1 MEIIRSR
8 VAEARELIRE
18 ALLEPDANQVY
29 WFSQIS
35 RAADA
40 VLRAAPLNV
49 GGLLQEHVFDPRQSV
64 VFTSASL
71 AVGGNFDYFRQRVG
85 LEREPEMLILPSPF
99 DYLNQALVCLPSGLP
114 EPQSEDFGP
123 AVVRVVADIAGRIG
137 GRTLALFT
145 SHRQL
150 RDTYFELK
158 QRHDLDDIL
167 ILGQGLDGQRRQ
179 VLKSFEESDRALLL
193 GTASFWE
200 GIDIPGDR
208 LSCVVMVR
216 LPFPV
221 PTEPVFAARAEQV
234 ADSFA
239 LYALPMAALKLKQG
253 FGRLI
258 RRNSDRGAVVIL
270 DNRISSRDYG
280 RAFIEVLPRAA
291 MYTGPVLGVGER
303 IEGWLAETA
312 RSR

>member
-1 MEIIRSR
+1 MPTRSTGSARSR
-8 VAEARELIRE
+8 ARPTPSS
-18 ALLEPDANQVY
+18 AP
-29 WFSQIS
+29 
-35 RAADA
+35 
-40 VLRAAPLNV
+40 APLNV
-49 GGLLQEHVFDPRQSV
+49 GGLLREHVFDPRETV
-64 VFTSASL
+64 IFTSASL
-71 AVGGNFDYFRQRVG
+71 AVGGSFDYFRQRVG
-85 LEREPEMLILPSPF
+85 LEREPEMLILASPF

-114 EPQSEDFGP
+114 DPQSVDFDE

-150 RDTYFELK
+150 RDTYFALK

-179 VLKSFEESDRALLL
+179 VLKSFQESDRALLL

-291 MYTGPVLGVGER
+291 MYTGSVLGVGER
-303 IEGWLAETA
+303 IAAWLAPQP
-312 RSR
+312 R